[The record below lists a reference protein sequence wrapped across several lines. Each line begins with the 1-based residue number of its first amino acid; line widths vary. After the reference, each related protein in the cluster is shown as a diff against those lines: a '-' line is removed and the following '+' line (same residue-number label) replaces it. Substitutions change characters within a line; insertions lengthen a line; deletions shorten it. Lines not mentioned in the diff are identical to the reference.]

1 MKREEDFQE
10 EPNFSGMADEVK
22 DIHERWFKDIRDAY
36 DKNPELVDT
45 GDLVD
50 YMISLELDVATD
62 LALEIGKREDA
73 LFGLRKLLQD
83 GMFWYS
89 TRRGNGWAPIHAIHL
104 LPLIKTRDALKL
116 LLDIMRYKGE
126 ELSDW
131 LTEDCPTLLAAFGEE
146 AIELL
151 EEYTHD
157 ETLETFA
164 RSSAQTA
171 LTVIAHRH
179 PDRRDEIKNYLRKL
193 FKEASDITFTSYMT
207 GDILSFR
214 DPGVLADVY
223 AAFDEG
229 RIDPTF
235 IGRDEV
241 DEIFNSPEEKQDYQH
256 HMRDPLDYFSEEN
269 LEFLRRQD
277 YLEQESEKD
286 QKEKEKVGRND
297 PCPCGSDK
305 KYKNC
310 CWVKDHTMQ

>member
-1 MKREEDFQE
+1 MKREEDFLE
-10 EPNFSGMADEVK
+10 EPNFSMMADEIK
-22 DIHERWFKDIRDAY
+22 AMDERWFKDIREAY

-45 GDLVD
+45 EDLVD
-50 YMISLELDVATD
+50 YMISLELDVNRD

-73 LFGLRKLLQD
+73 LFYLRKLLQD
-83 GMFWYS
+83 GMLWYS
-89 TRRGNGWAPIHAIHL
+89 TRRGNGWAPIHAIHI
-104 LPLIKTRDALKL
+104 LPLIKTKEALKL
-116 LLDIMRYKGE
+116 LLDIMRYKEE

-131 LTEDCPTLLAAFGEE
+131 LTEDCPTLLAAFGED
-146 AIELL
+146 AIKPLK
-151 EEYTHD
+151 EYTQD

-164 RSSAQTA
+164 RSSAQAA

-179 PDRRDEIKNYLRKL
+179 PDRKEEIKNYLRKL
-193 FKEASDITFTSYMT
+193 FKEASDITFTSCMA
-207 GDILSFR
+207 GDILSFK

-256 HMRDPLDYFSEEN
+256 HMGDPLDYFSEEN
-269 LEFLRRQD
+269 LEFLRKQD
-277 YLEQESEKD
+277 YQEESEKD
-286 QKEKEKVGRND
+286 QKKKKKVGRND
-297 PCPCGSDK
+297 PCPCGSGK

-310 CWVKDHTMQ
+310 CWLKDHTMQ